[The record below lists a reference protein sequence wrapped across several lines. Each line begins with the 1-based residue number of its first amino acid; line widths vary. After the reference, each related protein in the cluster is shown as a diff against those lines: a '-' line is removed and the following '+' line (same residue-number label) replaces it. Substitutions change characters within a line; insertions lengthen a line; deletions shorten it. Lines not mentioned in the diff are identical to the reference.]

1 MPRATLDLETN
12 FSTFERTIESALFR
26 HFVTVLII
34 INAIILGILT
44 YDEALSE
51 NTVRWLSVI
60 DQGITYVFAVEIFLK
75 LCLYRFM
82 FFKSGWNWF
91 DFLVVGVSLIP
102 NGSALSVIRAMRV
115 LRILRLL
122 HIVPMMR
129 RITEALLKALPGM
142 GAIMAVLAL
151 VTYVG
156 AVMATN
162 MYGDSQSP
170 EVAQLFG
177 SLPKSAYSLFQVM
190 TMDGWRF
197 EVVQKVIDDGNPYAW
212 VFFLLF
218 IFIASFAILNLFIA
232 LIVDA
237 LSSEQ
242 KAMLE
247 EEFEDLED
255 EIESINVN
263 VEGEREKI
271 VKLLTDMQAEIA
283 SLRVA
288 LDAKK

>member
-12 FSTFERTIESALFR
+12 FSAFERTIESALFR
-26 HFVTVLII
+26 HFVTALII
-34 INAIILGILT
+34 LNAIILGVLT
-44 YDEALSE
+44 YDAALSDK
-51 NTVRWLSVI
+51 TVTWLSAI
-60 DQGITYVFAVEIFLK
+60 DQGITYVFAIEIFLK

-102 NGSALSVIRAMRV
+102 NGSAFSVIRAMRV

-197 EVVQKVIDDGNPYAW
+197 EVVQKVIDDGHPYAW

-255 EIESINVN
+255 EIESINVT
-263 VEGEREKI
+263 VEGEREQI
-271 VKLLTDMQAEIA
+271 VKLLTDMRTEIA

-288 LDAKK
+288 IDAKK

>member
-26 HFVTVLII
+26 HFVTALII

>member
-1 MPRATLDLETN
+1 MTRATLDLDTS
-12 FSTFERTIESALFR
+12 FSAFEKAIESALFR
-26 HFVTVLII
+26 HFVTTLII
-34 INAIILGILT
+34 VNAIILGVLT
-44 YDEALSE
+44 YDDALSE
-51 NTVRWLSVI
+51 NTVTWLSAI
-60 DQGITYVFAVEIFLK
+60 DQGITYVFAIEIFLK
-75 LCLYRFM
+75 LCLYRLW

-102 NGSALSVIRAMRV
+102 NGSAFSVIRAMRV

-162 MYGDSQSP
+162 MYGDSESP
-170 EVAQLFG
+170 EVVQLFG

-247 EEFEDLED
+247 EEFEDLEG
-255 EIESINVN
+255 EIESINEN
-263 VEGEREKI
+263 VEGERAEL
-271 VKLLTDMQAEIA
+271 VKMLTEMRAEIA
-283 SLRVA
+283 SLRAAV
-288 LDAKK
+288 DAKK